1 MKAIVYGSD
10 DRFDVVDIEEPVPA
24 ADEVAIRVEYAGI
37 QWGDVLVRSGHF
49 PVPRPFVPGFEAA
62 GRIVAVGGDVDPER
76 IGQQVTALTSAGAY
90 AEIAVAPA
98 VLTFEAGDLDP
109 RVAAGFGWI
118 TPTAYDLINTATR
131 VRSGE
136 RVLIHAAS
144 GGVGSLAAQFAKAAG
159 AARIVGVV
167 DSVDRIDYAHQF
179 GYDELVSSDQFLSGM
194 ADEHFDVILDPIGGP
209 TRLANLELLA
219 PHGRLAIYGNIATF
233 EPVNFDANQLLMSG
247 KSVLAYNSNLLSQ
260 TDPERLAESAS
271 RALRFVAA
279 GDVRI
284 DVTAE
289 YEMAEL
295 ATAIERLAQGNT
307 RGKSIVRIA

>member
-1 MKAIVYGSD
+1 MKAVVYGSD
-10 DRFDVVDIEEPVPA
+10 DRFDLVDVEEPVPA

-62 GRIVAVGGDVDPER
+62 GRIVAVGEDVDPRR
-76 IGQQVTALTSAGAY
+76 IGQQVTALTSAGAF
-90 AEIAVAPA
+90 AEVAVARA
-98 VLTFEAGDLDP
+98 MLTFEAGDVDP

-118 TPTAYDLINTATR
+118 TPAAYDLINTVTR

-136 RVLIHAAS
+136 SVLIHAAS

-159 AARIVGVV
+159 AARVAGVV
-167 DSVDRIDYAHQF
+167 NSDDQIEYASQF
-179 GYDELVSSDQFLSGM
+179 GYDELVSSDRFLSRM

-233 EPVNFDANQLLMSG
+233 EPVSFDANQLLMSG

-260 TDPERLAESAS
+260 TDPERLAESAGK
-271 RALRFVAA
+271 ALRLVAA
-279 GDVRI
+279 GEVRVDI
-284 DVTAE
+284 TAE

-295 ATAIERLAQGNT
+295 ATAIDRLAQGNT
-307 RGKSIVRIA
+307 RGKSIVRVA